1 MLTVNGLC
9 WINTLHRLR
18 IVGLIILLIPVN
30 VWSQELQIL
39 VMGLYRDHAVVE
51 INQTQYFLSVGKRTP
66 EGVTLVSANS
76 NQAVLEVAGKQGVY
90 ELNNRV
96 GGVYS
101 APAEMPVVSIWPTNG
116 MYLASGSVN
125 GFTVDFMVDTGASV
139 IAINGETAKRLGL
152 DYLGASQIGV
162 RTASG
167 VELAYS
173 IQLDSVQLGDVAL
186 NNVAAVVIDGPEP
199 QRALLGMSFLNAF
212 DMERKGDRL
221 DLRQKF

>member
-1 MLTVNGLC
+1 MRRFTISV
-9 WINTLHRLR
+9 
-18 IVGLIILLIPVN
+18 LIILFIPIN
-30 VWSQELQIL
+30 AWSEDLQIL
-39 VMGLYRDHAVVE
+39 IMGLYRDHAVLE
-51 INQTQYFLSVGKRTP
+51 INQTQHFLSVGQRTP
-66 EGVTLVSANS
+66 EGVTLISANS
-76 NQAVLEVAGKQGVY
+76 NQAILDIGGQRGVF

-101 APAEMPVVSIWPTNG
+101 APAEMPIVSIWPTNG

-152 DYLGASQIGV
+152 NYLDANQIGV

-173 IQLDSVQLGDVAL
+173 IQLDSVQLGDISL
-186 NNVAAVVIDGPEP
+186 ENVAAVVIDGPEP

-212 DMERKGDRL
+212 DMERKGERL
-221 DLRQKF
+221 DLRRKF